1 VPDPKD
7 DRVPGK
13 FSTNDL
19 KDFVFDKLGL
29 GRVDVL
35 SKPGPG
41 RDFNAIRVN
50 GKDVLL
56 VATDPLYINPAFG
69 IEDGTWLGFQ
79 IIITDIL
86 TSGCIPEFAVF
97 SLNLPN
103 DIDRF
108 VFESIWSVIDK
119 ECRRMGIAIIAGHT
133 GCYDGCEWP
142 ILGSGMVMTKSRE
155 GQFITVDNLKAGDDL
170 LLVNLPGMEA
180 IASLLKVDD
189 VAGRTHFGAC
199 YEAIKD
205 QAWQQLS
212 IEKPV
217 SIAREFMIRS
227 GLSPKESISA
237 MHDVAERGVLGAV
250 NDLCDAM
257 SLGCKLD
264 LDSWEFDPAMIAFIQ
279 HFFPDI
285 ADIWVASGQGGILL
299 ACRPPVSDGLL
310 DELRRAGI
318 AAGKIGTMVNK
329 SAGRSF
335 ISNEVEQE
343 LVQSYKDPFW
353 PVFKKVVEKQK

>member
-1 VPDPKD
+1 MLDPID
-7 DRVPGK
+7 ERGPGK
-13 FSTNDL
+13 FSTIDL
-19 KDFVFDKLGL
+19 KNFVFDKLGL

-41 RDFNAIRVN
+41 RDFNVIRMS

-86 TSGCIPEFAVF
+86 ASGCIPEFAVF
-97 SLNLPN
+97 SLSLPN
-103 DIDRF
+103 NIDRF

-133 GCYDGCEWP
+133 GCYDGCDWP
-142 ILGSGMVMTKSRE
+142 MLGAGMVMTKSRE
-155 GQFITVDNLKAGDDL
+155 GQYITVDNVKAGDDV

-180 IASLLKVDD
+180 IASLLKADD

-199 YEAIKD
+199 YEAIKN
-205 QAWQQLS
+205 QAWKQLS
-212 IEKPV
+212 IETPA
-217 SIAREFMIRS
+217 SIAREFMIRA
-227 GLSPKESISA
+227 GLSPRESISA
-237 MHDVAERGVLGAV
+237 MHDVAERGVLGAA

-257 SLGCKLD
+257 NLGCKLD
-264 LDSWEFDPAMIAFIQ
+264 LDAWEFDQAMTSFIQ
-279 HFFPDI
+279 HYFQNP
-285 ADIWVASGQGGILL
+285 ADIWAASGQGGVLMI
-299 ACRPPVSDGLL
+299 CRPSISAELL
-310 DELRRAGI
+310 DELRAAGI
-318 AAGKIGTMVNK
+318 PAGKIGTMTSK

-335 ISNEVEQE
+335 TINETEHE
-343 LVQSYKDPFW
+343 LTGAIPDPFW
-353 PVFKKVVEKQK
+353 PVFKRIVDNRE